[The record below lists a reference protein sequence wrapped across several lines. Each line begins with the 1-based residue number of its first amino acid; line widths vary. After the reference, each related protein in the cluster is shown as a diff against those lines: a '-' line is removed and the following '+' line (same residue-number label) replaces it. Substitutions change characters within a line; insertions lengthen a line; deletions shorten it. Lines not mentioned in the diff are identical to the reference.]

1 MLNIMW
7 AMRGTNSMNFYLKNS
22 FLGAIHIE
30 CASYLGIRPL
40 YSFSKWK
47 NEFIVEFPWL
57 RIILTPKTTLKTE
70 KDFINNGETER
81 PKTTST
87 NESVTRHPSPYPE
100 N

>member
-1 MLNIMW
+1 MLSVIG
-7 AMRGTNSMNFYLKNS
+7 AVRGVNSMNFYLKNS
-22 FLGAIHIE
+22 LLGAIHIE
-30 CASYLGIRPL
+30 FASYLGIRPL

-57 RIILTPKTTLKTE
+57 RIILTPKATLKTE
-70 KDFINNGETER
+70 KDFIKNGETKR

-87 NESVTRHPSPYPE
+87 DESVTGHSSPYPE